1 MKNLLILIVA
11 IVVAVVVWKLLSKW
25 LRGKQYHGAVV
36 VSLSGIATA
45 LSFLLTVGI
54 LAPEPDTKTEAK
66 VEAQAKNKAETMATA
81 SAAKPEVKPAAQP
94 TPPPE
99 KVAQQKTLGLSTA
112 KLVGE
117 IEIAKR
123 EDSPLRDGTRREI
136 LTINKIMTLEAIG
149 EPHNLS
155 RYTLVF
161 GVPNDDNASLM
172 LNAVTAAAMFAN
184 TYPEWNGKKD
194 NAVNWFTSA
203 MRKLTKN
210 VQKNR
215 DEPTPV
221 KLERDGKTVELSAV
235 PALGMIFLSVEPKE

>member
-36 VSLSGIATA
+36 VSLSGIASA

-54 LAPEPDTKTEAK
+54 LAPEPDAKPEAK
-66 VEAQAKNKAETMATA
+66 VEAKAKNKAETMATA

-94 TPPPE
+94 TPPSE

-155 RYTLVF
+155 RYTL
-161 GVPNDDNASLM
+161 GLWRA
-172 LNAVTAAAMFAN
+172 
-184 TYPEWNGKKD
+184 E
-194 NAVNWFTSA
+194 
-203 MRKLTKN
+203 
-210 VQKNR
+210 
-215 DEPTPV
+215 
-221 KLERDGKTVELSAV
+221 
-235 PALGMIFLSVEPKE
+235 